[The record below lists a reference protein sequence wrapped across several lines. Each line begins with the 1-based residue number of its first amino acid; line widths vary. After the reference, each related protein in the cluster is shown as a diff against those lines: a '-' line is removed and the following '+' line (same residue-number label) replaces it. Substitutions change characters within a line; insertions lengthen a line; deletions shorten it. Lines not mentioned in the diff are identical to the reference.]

1 MMKIDSRKDVGDHE
15 RRFEDRWGFSS
26 NAGEKLTLTRR
37 KEKQNWRAKLTVAL
51 GAYIFIERRSDSQ
64 S

>member
-26 NAGEKLTLTRR
+26 NAGERLNLARR

-51 GAYIFIERRSDSQ
+51 GAYVLFARRSDA
-64 S
+64 